1 MREPA
6 VSLSIVELFLHADI
20 IVKGVLLLLL
30 AGSIWSWAVMV
41 EKSRQFAV
49 ESRRMRHYE
58 RRAET
63 ARTAAELWV
72 QPDNREAGGAASVV
86 LAAGA
91 AETETGSPGAE
102 SPGER
107 RDRIERTMRLALNG
121 ELRRLERRLPFL
133 ATLGSAAPFV
143 GLFGTV

>member
-41 EKSRQFAV
+41 EKFRQFAV
-49 ESRRMRHYE
+49 ESRRIRHYE
-58 RRAET
+58 RRTGA
-63 ARTAAELWV
+63 ARSAAELWV
-72 QPDNREAGGAASVV
+72 EPDDPEAGGAAAVV

-91 AETETGSPGAE
+91 AETEAGSAGAE
-102 SPGER
+102 
-107 RDRIERTMRLALNG
+107 
-121 ELRRLERRLPFL
+121 
-133 ATLGSAAPFV
+133 
-143 GLFGTV
+143 